1 MPGISGELSLYNIPE
16 ARKKL
21 LARRERWARALGLS
35 PSDHIGRRPLEG
47 LCRPDIEPDRHPRKR
62 APLYLARQYAKALE
76 ATPPFV
82 EAYDPLPSAFAW
94 NLSDFVSGVSF
105 QDYAGRFDFEQLWG
119 ARGSWVNIAMPGHWV
134 PDLSIGLRLGW
145 GGVRAHI
152 AQARTR
158 HTGDGR
164 TYLDALDLI
173 AQSAQTFM
181 QNHAEHAR
189 ILAQTASTRDAKT
202 FRQLAARIETVVE
215 APPQTFH
222 EATIWLAFFMTLNR
236 TYNGMNV
243 LGRLD
248 LLLWPFFEA
257 DIAAGRIH
265 EDEAIFLLQSL
276 LIHDTHFICL
286 GGTDAAGQDASNRLS
301 WLILRAWRGIRGP
314 ANIGLRVH
322 EHTPNDLL
330 ELALEVLLETGQGT
344 PSLVNDTAIVEGLT
358 AMGMP
363 EEVARTYS
371 YGGCHWWGVPGAQY
385 GLSDGTKI
393 NLPASLMAALE
404 RMMADGEP
412 GLARLWT
419 LFEEA
424 VGHAFQLVSRSYDI
438 HLTEAGR
445 IYPELFGSLWA
456 HGPVDQAR
464 DVFDGALEFNYFL
477 ADVMGIA
484 NGVDA
489 LAALETVVEKQGLF
503 SWKHVWEALQNNF
516 AGHPALQSVLQ
527 AAPKFGNDDPYVDGI
542 ARRVRALCVDAARA
556 AEPGDGRFRI
566 LTGFYSWIAHVGTGA
581 GMGATPDGRAAGQP
595 LAHGANPVEGRA
607 RQGLT
612 ALAKSLAAIQPQ
624 TGASAPLHLEIQPD
638 LFRNADGMDLLMA
651 FVRTYFDLGG
661 TQIIV
666 NFVSRDTLADAIA
679 HPDHHR
685 DLVIR
690 VTGFSAYFVNL
701 DPSLHPEI
709 LSRFE

>member
-1 MPGISGELSLYNIPE
+1 MPGTSSELSLYHIPE

-47 LCRPDIEPDRHPRKR
+47 LSRPDIEPDLHPRQR
-62 APLYLARQYAKALE
+62 APLYLARQYARALE

-82 EAYDPLPSAFAW
+82 EAYDPLPSAFSW
-94 NLSDFVSGVSF
+94 DLSDFVSGASF
-105 QDYAGRFDFEQLWG
+105 QDYADRFDFEELWG

-152 AQARTR
+152 AEARTR
-158 HTGDGR
+158 RTGDGR
-164 TYLDALDLI
+164 DYLDALDRV
-173 AQSAQTFM
+173 AQSAQTFV
-181 QNHAEHAR
+181 NKHAEHAR
-189 ILAQTASTRDAKT
+189 ILAQTASNQDAQAL
-202 FRQLAARIETVVE
+202 RQLAARIEAVVE
-215 APPQTFH
+215 APPQTFW
-222 EATIWLAFFMTLNR
+222 EAAIWLVFFMTLNR

-248 LLLWPFFEA
+248 LLMEPFFEA
-257 DIAAGRIH
+257 DIGAGRIS
-265 EDEAIFLLQSL
+265 EDETIFLLQSL
-276 LIHDTHFICL
+276 LVHDTHFICL

-301 WLILRAWRGIRGP
+301 RLILKAWRGIRGP

-322 EHTPNDLL
+322 EHTPEDLL

-344 PSLVNDTAIVEGLT
+344 PSLVNDTAVVEGLT

-363 EEVARTYS
+363 EGVARTYS

-412 GLARLWT
+412 GLARLWS

-438 HLTEAGR
+438 HLCEAGR

-456 HGPVDQAR
+456 HGPVEQAR

-484 NGVDA
+484 NVVDG
-489 LAALETVVEKQGLF
+489 LAALETVVEKRGPF
-503 SWKHVWEALQNNF
+503 SWKDVWEALQNNF
-516 AGHPALQSVLQ
+516 RGQSALQSVLQ
-527 AAPKFGNDDPYVDGI
+527 AAPKFGNDDPYADGI

-556 AEPGDGRFRI
+556 AEPRDGRFRI
-566 LTGFYSWIAHVGTGA
+566 LTGLYSWIVHVAVGA
-581 GMGATPDGRAAGQP
+581 GMGATPDGRADGQP
-595 LAHGANPVEGRA
+595 LAHGANPVEGCV

-612 ALAKSLAAIQPQ
+612 ALAKSLAAIQPK

-638 LFRNADGMDLLMA
+638 LFGNADGRSRFLAL
-651 FVRTYFDLGG
+651 VRTFFDLGG
-661 TQIIV
+661 TQIIA
-666 NFVSRDTLADAIA
+666 NFVSRDTLEDAIA
-679 HPDHHR
+679 HPDRHR